1 MSRPERA
8 ASGPDILFLMN
19 PLPTPGDW
27 KQRVQSELGEGA
39 SFDEALLTRTLEG
52 ITLEPLYTG
61 SPASSAGQGAMP
73 RGGGWAVAP
82 RVAHPA
88 PREANGRALEHLEG
102 GASGIEIDL
111 GSVVLADAEDAR
123 RLLDGVLLDALP
135 IAFTSHADALP
146 LAALLR
152 ACVEERGV
160 DLAAVELH
168 LGMDPFATL
177 VRDGALPGDLD
188 DARGDLLRLALEG
201 RGAQARSRAAVAD
214 GSTWHRL
221 GADAAVELGLTA
233 ASFVEGLRW
242 LEEGGLDVASAQEQ
256 YVWRVDLDAD
266 VFGGIAKC
274 RAARA
279 LHARVLG
286 AAGAGEIQPLIL
298 HATTSPRVITAQD
311 AWTNM
316 LRGTL
321 GTFAGAAGGADL
333 ITALPFDA
341 ALVGSGEESSPLAR
355 RVARNTQLVLQM
367 ESRLDHVGDPAGG
380 GFYVESHTDE
390 LARLAWAVLQ
400 EIEAA
405 GGMSTAVVSGLVD
418 GLLDASRDRLRAAF
432 ADGSRELVGVT
443 AFPPPDGSE
452 APRPVPLEGVDEAT
466 AARAARIEGRGP
478 MAIGSV
484 DDLEH
489 ATRAA
494 AAGATRAEIGSAL
507 VRGAPM
513 TREAMEPVN
522 EETLATSEVTA

>member
-1 MSRPERA
+1 MKLR
-8 ASGPDILFLMN
+8 
-19 PLPTPGDW
+19 PTPEDW
-27 KQRVQSELGEGA
+27 KQRVESELGEGV

-52 ITLEPLYTG
+52 ITLEPLYAGRPALATG
-61 SPASSAGQGAMP
+61 EGAMP

-82 RVAHPA
+82 RVAHPS
-88 PREANGRALEHLEG
+88 PRVANGHVLEHLEG

-111 GSVVLADAEDAR
+111 SSVTLADAEDVR
-123 RLLDGVLLDALP
+123 RLLDGVLLDAIP

-146 LAALLR
+146 VAALLR
-152 ACVEERGV
+152 ACIEERGTA
-160 DLAAVELH
+160 LAAVELH

-177 VRDGALPGDLD
+177 VRDGALPGDMD
-188 DARGDLLRLALEG
+188 DARSELLRLALEG
-201 RGAQARSRAAVAD
+201 REAMARTRVAVAD
-214 GSTWHRL
+214 GSTWHRV
-221 GADAAVELGLTA
+221 GADAALELGLAT

-242 LEEGGLDVASAQEQ
+242 LEEGGLDAAAAQEQ

-286 AAGAGEIQPLIL
+286 AAGADEVSPLVL
-298 HATTSPRVITAQD
+298 HATTSPRVITARD

-341 ALVGSGEESSPLAR
+341 ALAGDGEEPSPLAR

-380 GFYVESHTDE
+380 GFYVESRTDE

-405 GGMSTAVVSGLVD
+405 GGMSAAVASGLVD
-418 GLLDASRDRLRAAF
+418 GLLDASRDRLVAAYR
-432 ADGSRELVGVT
+432 DGSRELVGVT
-443 AFPPPDGSE
+443 AFPPPEGAE
-452 APRPVPLEGVDEAT
+452 APRPAPMDDVEEAA
-466 AARAARIEGRGP
+466 AARAARIEARGH
-478 MAIGSV
+478 MALGSI

-494 AAGATRAEIGSAL
+494 AAGATRSEIGAAL
-507 VRGAPM
+507 VRGAST
-513 TREAMEPVN
+513 TRGAVELVR
-522 EETLATSEVTA
+522 EETLAATEESS

>member
-1 MSRPERA
+1 MK
-8 ASGPDILFLMN
+8 

-27 KQRVQSELGEGA
+27 RQRVQSELGEGA

-61 SPASSAGQGAMP
+61 SPTSPAGQEAMP

-82 RVAHPA
+82 RVAHPS
-88 PREANGRALEHLEG
+88 PREANGRAREHLEG
-102 GASGIEIDL
+102 GASGIEVDL
-111 GSVVLADAEDAR
+111 GSVILTDAEDAG
-123 RLLDGVLLDALP
+123 RLLDGVLLDAIP
-135 IAFTSHADALP
+135 VAFTSHADALP

-152 ACVEERGV
+152 ACIEERGT
-160 DLAAVELH
+160 DIAAVELH

-177 VRDGALPGDLD
+177 VREGALPGDMD

-201 RGAQARSRAAVAD
+201 RETMARARAAVAD

-221 GADAAVELGLTA
+221 GADAAVELGLAT

-242 LEEGGLDVASAQEQ
+242 LEEGGLDAAAAQEQ

-286 AAGAGEIQPLIL
+286 AAGAGEVSPLVL
-298 HATTSPRVITAQD
+298 HASTSPRVITAQD

-321 GTFAGAAGGADL
+321 GAFAGAAGGADL

-341 ALVGSGEESSPLAR
+341 ALVGDGEESSPLAR

-380 GFYVESHTDE
+380 GFYVESRTEE
-390 LARLAWAVLQ
+390 LARLAWGVLQ

-405 GGMSTAVVSGLVD
+405 GGMSAAITSGLVD
-418 GLLDASRDRLRAAF
+418 ELLDASRDRLGAAF
-432 ADGSRELVGVT
+432 AGGSRELVGVT
-443 AFPPPDGSE
+443 AFPPPEGAE
-452 APRPVPLEGVDEAT
+452 APRPVPLEGVDEAA

-478 MAIGSV
+478 MAIGSI

-513 TREAMEPVN
+513 TREAVASIS
-522 EETLATSEVTA
+522 EETLATTEVSA